1 MATDR
6 RGDPIR
12 RPPGVSTPCRT
23 PAGCPK
29 GTPEAMK
36 SLTPQHEKT
45 WTHYTKCR
53 ATGQWPDDELVR
65 EHAGLFKQLG
75 TTNCRHAAR
84 AVAEAVVRTHIKKH
98 EIRMTKEA
106 RSTND

>member
-65 EHAGLFKQLG
+65 EHAGLLSSLEQQIVAM
-75 TTNCRHAAR
+75 RHERLLKLLSEHTLEAR
-84 AVAEAVVRTHIKKH
+84 NPNDEGSTKH
-98 EIRMTKEA
+98 E
-106 RSTND
+106 